1 MTPVIFKILTF
12 YEEIS
17 VLGLEK
23 FFDLLY
29 NRTIYGYLIINNKK
43 INKF

>member
-1 MTPVIFKILTF
+1 MIPVIFKILTF

-23 FFDLLY
+23 FFNLVY
-29 NRTIYGYLIINNKK
+29 NRIIYGYLITNDKK
-43 INKF
+43 IN